1 MTDWADGIEARNY
14 GIKNEIDASMFS
26 ELMRSIIPLAMIAG
40 ALLFYSWVR
49 SEIVNLGYESQNLF
63 AREESVLRE
72 QKWLTL
78 EEETL
83 CNPERID
90 LIARNEL
97 RMTTLRPN
105 QFLPQHQDAERDLS
119 NTLAMAESEAAGLRI
134 TSTALAP
141 IPAN

>member
-14 GIKNEIDASMFS
+14 GIKSEIDASMFS

-49 SEIVNLGYESQNLF
+49 SEIVNLGYENQNLF
-63 AREESVLRE
+63 AREESLLRA
-72 QKWLTL
+72 QKRLVL

-83 CNPERID
+83 CDPERID

-97 RMTTLRPN
+97 GMTSLRPN
-105 QFLPQHQDAERDLS
+105 QFLPKQDAERNLS
-119 NTLAMAESEAAGLRI
+119 NTIAMAESEAGGLKI
-134 TSTALAP
+134 ASTALAP